1 MKLKRKNKNSKN
13 VEDTLRKINEICGQV
28 DALNEELAKLRSDL
42 QDTNSTIV
50 TKVDELKKRGIREL
64 SFEEKYD

>member
-1 MKLKRKNKNSKN
+1 VKLKRKNKNSKN
-13 VEDTLRKINEICGQV
+13 VEDTLRKINEICAKV

-50 TKVDELKKRGIREL
+50 MKVDELKKRGIREL
-64 SFEEKYD
+64 SFEEKYG

>member
-1 MKLKRKNKNSKN
+1 VKLKRKNKNSKN